1 MNNQVQKGQI
11 YIHWKKPE
19 HEYEIVGIGLSQMD
33 SYDLKEMVIYK
44 PLFET
49 DIDVEF
55 WVRPLED
62 FLGEVEYGSGEAG
75 PRFKLVN

>member
-1 MNNQVQKGQI
+1 MNNIPQKGQV
-11 YIHWKKPE
+11 YTHWKKSE
-19 HEYEIVGIGLSQMD
+19 HEYEIIGIALSQMD

-44 PLFET
+44 PLFVT

-62 FLGEVEYGSGEAG
+62 FIGEVEYDIHTKG
-75 PRFKLVN
+75 PRFIKK